1 MDQVLGHHEI
11 TIFQIDVLGPVWPML
26 FYFENALDR
35 LRLLFFLNTV
45 GSLAANY
52 SYRLLFAGTLCGM
65 FSILI

>member
-11 TIFQIDVLGPVWPML
+11 TISQIDVLGLVWPML